1 MCSAGDAA
9 HNQQPTLLN
18 ILALKNESDCLN
30 TLHANGGRKDTS
42 VACTDAS
49 GQTNTQKCCD
59 QLRQAKIHHHRVSC
73 CPHENSS
80 SFITLYTEDTVW

>member
-1 MCSAGDAA
+1 MCSARDAA

-49 GQTNTQKCCD
+49 GQTLNTQKCCD
-59 QLRQAKIHHHRVSC
+59 QLRQAKIHHRRVFML
-73 CPHENSS
+73 SS
-80 SFITLYTEDTVW
+80 